1 MTTSYKLKAIE
12 ELRAQKKLE
21 RELEENAIE
30 KDRLQKEADHK
41 TNQDR
46 IARKMH
52 KLAQEQIPPEVTR
65 QMNQLQIAT
74 GEDLPMPEPK
84 VETPKVEKPKPIVKE
99 KKDATTKR
107 QKPKNSKQQHK
118 KAKKR
123 GPKPKASGS
132 NSA

>member
-30 KDRLQKEADHK
+30 KERLQKEADHK
-41 TNQDR
+41 SNQDR

-52 KLAQEQIPPEVTR
+52 K
-65 QMNQLQIAT
+65 IAT

-84 VETPKVEKPKPIVKE
+84 VETPKVEKPEPIVKE